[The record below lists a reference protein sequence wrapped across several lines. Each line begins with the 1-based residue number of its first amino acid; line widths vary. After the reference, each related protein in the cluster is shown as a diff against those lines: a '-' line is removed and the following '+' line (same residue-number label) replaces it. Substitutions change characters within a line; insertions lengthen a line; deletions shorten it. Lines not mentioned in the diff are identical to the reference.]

1 MFQWL
6 GLKRQRQVAARLD
19 AIYIAT
25 AAGQPMMKLTSA
37 QAICNRGLQGD
48 RYFEKTGFW
57 KATDSCQVTLISAH
71 DLRLAKRRSQLD
83 LNHGSHRRNLVIA
96 GIKTK
101 ALEDKTF
108 RIGDAV
114 FRYQKPRPPC
124 GYLDK
129 IEGRG
134 MAHALGRHSGICLQV
149 VRSGVLSIGDMIE
162 LVEDLDDEKL
172 I

>member
-25 AAGQPMMKLTSA
+25 AAGQPMMKVTSA
-37 QAICNRGLQGD
+37 QVICDRGLQGD

-57 KATDSCQVTLISAH
+57 KATDSCQLTLISTD

-83 LNHGSHRRNLVIA
+83 LNNGSHRRNLVID

-101 ALEDKTF
+101 ALENQVF
-108 RIGDAV
+108 RIGNAV

-129 IEGRG
+129 IEGQG
-134 MAHALGRHSGICLQV
+134 MAHALGRHSGVCLQV
-149 VRSGVLSIGDMIE
+149 VRSGMLRIGDTIE
-162 LVEDLDDEKL
+162 FIQDDNY
-172 I
+172 

>member
-1 MFQWL
+1 MFKWF
-6 GLKRQRQVAARLD
+6 GLNRRWQVTARLE

-25 AAGQPMMKLTSA
+25 AASQPMMHITSVEA
-37 QAICNRGLQGD
+37 VRDRGLRGD
-48 RYFEKTGFW
+48 RYFEKAGFW

-71 DLRLAKRRSQLD
+71 DLSQAKRHSQLD
-83 LNHGSHRRNLVIA
+83 FDNGSHRRNLVID

-101 ALEDKTF
+101 VLAGRVF

-134 MAHALGRHSGICLQV
+134 MAHALGRHSGVCLQV
-149 VRSGVLSIGDMIE
+149 LRSGLLNIGDVIE
-162 LVEDLDDEKL
+162 IVEDDNY
-172 I
+172 